1 MPSPVQPISF
11 WGWILRITGI
21 GVGVIVILFVALAL
35 NQRIAMRRFRA
46 RTPPPGQLVAVDG
59 RQMHIR
65 CTGSGGPTV
74 VIDAGN
80 GCFGLEWTPIQDR
93 LAETGRV
100 CTYDRA
106 GYGWSEAGPSPRD
119 AAAAAADLHA
129 LLQAAGEP
137 GPYLLVGHSL
147 GGIHARLYAATYP
160 DEVAG
165 LVLID
170 TATAYTASPEL
181 QQQMQAS
188 IGFYSVM
195 RLLSGSGLLR
205 LLGPLGG
212 EGSMPET
219 ARKLPPAVQETY
231 LNLLLDP
238 LQYATA
244 IDEMTQLPESL
255 RQMGEGM
262 AGAPLA
268 DLPLIVLT
276 AGQQMAPGSTPFDD
290 RRVPVA
296 REVIDAQAALAALSS
311 RGEQRVIEQSGHQ
324 VHLDAPEAVIAA
336 VRDMVRASQ

>member
-1 MPSPVQPISF
+1 MASPVQSISF
-11 WGWILRITGI
+11 WGWVLRIGGI
-21 GVGVIVILFVALAL
+21 VVGVIVLLLVVLAV
-35 NQRIAMRRFRA
+35 NQRIAVHRFRD

-74 VIDAGN
+74 VVDAGN
-80 GCFGLEWTPIQDR
+80 ACFGLEWTPIQDR
-93 LAETGRV
+93 LAETTRV

-119 AAAAAADLHA
+119 AAAAVADLHA
-129 LLQAAGEP
+129 LLQAADEP
-137 GPYLLVGHSL
+137 GPYVLVGHSQ
-147 GGIHARLYAATYP
+147 GGIHARVYAATYP

-170 TATAYTASPEL
+170 TATQSAVSPEL

-195 RLLSGSGLLR
+195 RLLTSTGLLR
-205 LLGPLGG
+205 ALAPLGG

-231 LNLLLDP
+231 LNLLLDSQ
-238 LQYATA
+238 QYTTA
-244 IDEMTQLPESL
+244 IDEMTHLPDSL
-255 RQMGEGM
+255 RQMGDR
-262 AGAPLA
+262 PLG
-268 DLPLIVLT
+268 DRPLIVLT

-290 RRVPVA
+290 RRVPVDQG
-296 REVIDAQAALAALSS
+296 VIDAQAALAALSS

-324 VHLDAPEAVIAA
+324 VHLDAPEEVIAA
-336 VRDMVRASQ
+336 VRDIVRAVQ